1 VNNEVI
7 TETQTLIAIK
17 HHQSKHMSI
26 MRIHIPSNKSLDH
39 PNMGG
44 LSSGQPKISS
54 ELRQGVKPQEIAES
68 AHEPVAT

>member
-1 VNNEVI
+1 
-7 TETQTLIAIK
+7 
-17 HHQSKHMSI
+17 MSI

-68 AHEPVAT
+68 THEPVAT